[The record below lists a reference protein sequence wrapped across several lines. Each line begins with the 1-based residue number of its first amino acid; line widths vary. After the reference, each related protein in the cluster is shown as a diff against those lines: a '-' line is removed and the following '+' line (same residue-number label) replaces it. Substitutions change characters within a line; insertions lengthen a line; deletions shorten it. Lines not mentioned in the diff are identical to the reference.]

1 MFTNLMRAGYPAGPL
16 CGARGR
22 LQEGKECAMGAV
34 IIGIAR
40 TPLGKFGGA
49 LAPLRAVELGGE
61 AIRGAMQRSQL
72 EPARI
77 DEVIFGQVLQAGEGQ
92 ITARQA
98 AVRAGIPMTVPSTT
112 INKVCL
118 SGMTA
123 VAMAD
128 RSVRLGEASFVVAGG
143 MESMS
148 NAPYLTPN
156 TRWGARM
163 GDVPLVD
170 VMMHDGLWC
179 SFDHCAMGESSDA
192 KNAEL
197 GISRL
202 QQDAWAAESHRR
214 AVRAVEAG
222 VFQDEIVAVH
232 VPQRKGDPVA
242 VELDEG
248 IRPDTTVE
256 SLSKLRP
263 AFSSEGTTTAA
274 NASQISD
281 GAAAVIVADRAA
293 AQAAGLPILGEIVSY
308 GQIGG
313 PDATLQERPAE
324 ALSVALKKAG
334 MSAQDLDLVE
344 INEAFASVALWSAH
358 MLDLDHDKVN
368 VNGGAVALGHPI
380 GATGARLIV
389 TLVNELRRRGGGI
402 GGATLC
408 GGGGQGDAMII
419 EVGG

>member
-1 MFTNLMRAGYPAGPL
+1 
-16 CGARGR
+16 
-22 LQEGKECAMGAV
+22 MGAV

-214 AVRAVEAG
+214 ALRAVEAG

-308 GQIGG
+308 GQVGG

-419 EVGG
+419 EVGD